1 MINRLLAK
9 LSSSVMGGAFI
20 IAVAQVLSRV
30 AGLVRDNLLASTLGA
45 SATADV
51 YNAAFEV
58 PEFIFNILVLG
69 ALSAS
74 FIPVF
79 IQIKEEYGKEQAFA
93 TASAILNILAITLT
107 ACAALGILFA
117 PQLSYLIA
125 HTRPADQQL
134 QIAHLMQVMF
144 LSVIFFG
151 ISNVFSGVLHSYRR
165 FIAYAFAPILYN
177 VGIIAGII
185 WLYPIFGVM
194 GLGYGVVAGAALHC
208 LVQIP
213 SVWRTG
219 FRYQWTTQWSLP
231 GVKKILLL
239 MPPRALALGI
249 VKINTMVTAVL
260 VLLLPAGSLAIWTYA
275 DNLQNLPINV
285 FGVSLALSSFPV
297 FSQAFAENDLP
308 KFKQM
313 FSTNFRRIL
322 FIILPVTIVVLLLR
336 AQIVRLAYGR
346 GVFDWTA
353 TIATAQVLGVFAVS
367 MFSESTIP
375 LLARSFFAHNDTK
388 TTVYVSIVTMVLNLS
403 LAWILLPY
411 LGIYGLALAFAVT
424 SLLNMTLL
432 LLILRV
438 KFGDLDDRR
447 IIRSVWRIALASGL
461 MGVVILGM
469 KYFIAPLVDMH
480 TVIGIALQAL
490 GSSVAGGIVYMAIA
504 VAFKFEEVDIIRD
517 YLHKLKRA
525 II

>member
-1 MINRLLAK
+1 
-9 LSSSVMGGAFI
+9 MGGAVI
-20 IAVAQVLSRV
+20 IAVAQIFSRLT
-30 AGLVRDNLLASTLGA
+30 GLVRDNLLASTFGA

-79 IQIKEEYGKEQAFA
+79 IQVKEEYGRDQAFA
-93 TASAILNILAITLT
+93 SANAILNILVIALT
-107 ACAALGILFA
+107 SCAALGIVFA
-117 PQLSYLIA
+117 PQLSYIIA
-125 HTRPADQQL
+125 HTRSADQQL

-151 ISNVFSGVLHSYRR
+151 ISNVFSGILHSYRS
-165 FIAYAFAPILYN
+165 FLAYAFAPILYN
-177 VGIIAGII
+177 FGIIAGIV
-185 WLYPIFGVM
+185 WLYPLFGVM
-194 GLGYGVVAGAALHC
+194 GLGYGVVLGAALHC
-208 LVQIP
+208 MVQIP

-219 FRYQWTTQWSLP
+219 FRYRWVTQLSLP
-231 GVKKILLL
+231 GVKKILTL

-249 VKINTMVTAVL
+249 VKINTMVTAIL
-260 VLLLPAGSLAIWTYA
+260 VLLLPAGSLAVWTYA

-297 FSQAFAENDLP
+297 FSQAFAEKDLD

-322 FIILPVTIVVLLLR
+322 FLIVPVTIGILLLR

-346 GVFDWTA
+346 GEFDWAA
-353 TIATAQVLGVFAVS
+353 TITTAQVLGIFAVA
-367 MFSESTIP
+367 MFSEATIP

-388 TTVYVSIVTMVLNLS
+388 TTVYVSLCTMTLNIS

-411 LGIYGLALAFAVT
+411 FGIYGLAFAFAAT
-424 SLLNMTLL
+424 SLLNMTVL

-447 IIRSVWRIALASGL
+447 IVRSVWRITLASGV
-461 MGVVILGM
+461 MGLIVLGA

-480 TVIGIALQAL
+480 TVIGIALQTL
-490 GSSVAGGIVYMAIA
+490 GSTLAGGLVYVAIA
-504 VAFKFEEVDIIRD
+504 VFFRFEEVEIIRD
-517 YLHKLKRA
+517 YLKKVRRLVTSS
-525 II
+525 